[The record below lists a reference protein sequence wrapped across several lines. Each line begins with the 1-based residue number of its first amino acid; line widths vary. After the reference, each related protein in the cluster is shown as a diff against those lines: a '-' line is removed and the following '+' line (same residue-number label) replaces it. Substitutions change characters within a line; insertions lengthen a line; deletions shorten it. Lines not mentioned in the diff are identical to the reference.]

1 MGNFR
6 LAEHFV
12 SINGEGQ
19 NAGELALFLRFT
31 GCNLHCDW
39 CDTTWA
45 NDKDAPKNV
54 LTTAEL
60 ADIAKE
66 AIENCDVRNVTLT
79 GGEPLLQQDI
89 AELCAELA
97 KLGLNVEIE
106 TNGAIPLESFLENF
120 DRNSMRPSITMDYKL
135 PSSKMEQYMCTEN
148 LALLDMSDTLKFVC
162 GSIEDMERAVVI
174 LEDAKPRCTAYFSP
188 VFGRLDPADMVEFMK
203 EHKLGTVRLQLQLHK
218 MIWDPDKRGV

>member
-1 MGNFR
+1 M
-6 LAEHFV
+6 

-39 CDTTWA
+39 CDTAWA
-45 NDKDAPKNV
+45 NDKDAPKTT
-54 LTTAEL
+54 LTTEEL
-60 ADIAKE
+60 TDIARE
-66 AIENCDVRNVTLT
+66 AIERYDVRNVTLT
-79 GGEPLLQQDI
+79 GGEPLLQQDL

-106 TNGAIPLESFLENF
+106 TNGAIPLESFLLYF

-148 LALLDMSDTLKFVC
+148 LALLDKSDTLKFVC
-162 GSIEDMERAVVI
+162 GSREDLERAAVI
-174 LEDAKPRCTAYFSP
+174 LEESKPRCMAYLSP
-188 VFGRLDPADMVEFMK
+188 VFGRIEPADMVEFMK
-203 EHKLGTVRLQLQLHK
+203 EKKLGTLRLQLQLHK